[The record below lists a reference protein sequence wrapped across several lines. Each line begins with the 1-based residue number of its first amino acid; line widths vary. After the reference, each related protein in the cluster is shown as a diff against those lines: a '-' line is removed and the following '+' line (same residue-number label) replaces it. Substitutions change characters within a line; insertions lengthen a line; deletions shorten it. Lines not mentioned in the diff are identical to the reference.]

1 MEKSAGK
8 LASAEVIS
16 GPVGGTFRDPQ
27 GRLYQSGDCMLRE
40 IYPEHVASVLLWIRS
55 PLAQR
60 WMQESRM
67 VSAEVLSGDP
77 AGHMVLAHPRIFF
90 PSYPWEW
97 TPGQWKHA
105 ALLSIEMCEE
115 SLESGY
121 ILKDATPLNVLF
133 TGPRA
138 VFVDVLS
145 FERRDPQSPLWV
157 AYAQFV
163 RTFLMP
169 LVAYIHLGWPLSA
182 TLQRRDG
189 YEPADLAPWLPWARR
204 WRFPLRPLVTLPL
217 LLQKRV
223 YEKSAGAREYR
234 PQMAPDAA
242 AFAASRMLRKT
253 RRLLEA
259 LDVPHRVSRWSDYT
273 DTACHYGAADH
284 AAKQGFV
291 RRCLEEMRPLR
302 VLDVGANTGMYSRIA
317 AEAGA
322 EVVAW
327 DSDVQAVDAN
337 WKTSHSQNL
346 RILPVVADFARP
358 TPAVGWGNGEN
369 ASLLTRAQGQF
380 DCVLMLG
387 LLHHLLLADQI
398 PLEAILE
405 QVARISKRW
414 AILEWIPKED
424 SQFTGLCRGR
434 DQLYERLTI
443 GFFAEALSRQFAVA
457 RRENLPNGRSLWLV
471 EKNV

>member
-1 MEKSAGK
+1 
-8 LASAEVIS
+8 
-16 GPVGGTFRDPQ
+16 
-27 GRLYQSGDCMLRE
+27 MLRE
-40 IYPEHVASVLLWIRS
+40 IYPEHADAVLSWIRS

-60 WMQESRM
+60 WMQEGRM
-67 VSAEVLSGDP
+67 VSTEILPGESG
-77 AGHMVLAHPRIFF
+77 GRLILAHPRIFF

-97 TPGQWKHA
+97 TPGQWKQA

-115 SLESGY
+115 SLESGF

-138 VFVDVLS
+138 IFVDVLS
-145 FERRDPQSPLWV
+145 FEPRDPQSPLWV

-169 LVAYIHLGWPLSA
+169 LVAHIHLGWPLSA
-182 TLQRRDG
+182 TQQRRDG
-189 YEPADLAPWLPWARR
+189 YEAADLAPWLPWARR
-204 WRFPLRPLVTLPL
+204 WRYPLRPLVALPL

-234 PQMAPDAA
+234 PHMAPDAA
-242 AFAASRMLRKT
+242 AFAVSRTLRKT

-259 LDVPHRVSRWSDYT
+259 LDVPQRVSRWSGYT
-273 DTACHYGAADH
+273 ETACHYRADDH
-284 AAKQGFV
+284 AAKRSFV
-291 RRCLEEMRPLR
+291 HRCLEEIRPLR
-302 VLDVGANTGMYSRIA
+302 VLDVGANTGVYSRIA

-337 WKTSHSQNL
+337 WKTSHSQSS
-346 RILPVVADFARP
+346 RILPMVADFARP

-387 LLHHLLLADQI
+387 VLHHLLLADQI
-398 PLEAILE
+398 PLNAILE
-405 QVARISKRW
+405 QVARISRRW

-424 SQFTGLCRGR
+424 SQFAGLCRGR
-434 DQLYERLTI
+434 EALYGHLTED
-443 GFFAEALSRQFAVA
+443 FFTEALSRLFAVV
-457 RRENLPNGRSLWLV
+457 RREDLSNGRSIWLV
-471 EKNV
+471 EKSL